1 MTSKLRLTDAH
12 LLHIEKRMADE
23 VSRGLSAATHDKAN
37 VKSFVT
43 YVHELP
49 TGREE
54 GQFLALDLGGTNF
67 RVILVELEAGSRS
80 VRMKTHKHQV
90 CGFVK

>member
-1 MTSKLRLTDAH
+1 MDYTFQ
-12 LLHIEKRMADE
+12 
-23 VSRGLSAATHDKAN
+23 VNRGLCKQTNTQAN

-80 VRMKTHKHQV
+80 IRMMSHKHQV
-90 CGFVK
+90 GKSIKTLINN

>member
-1 MTSKLRLTDAH
+1 MN
-12 LLHIEKRMADE
+12 
-23 VSRGLSAATHDKAN
+23 RGLGKDTNPSAN

-49 TGREE
+49 TGREN

-67 RVILVELEAGSRS
+67 R
-80 VRMKTHKHQV
+80 
-90 CGFVK
+90 